1 MESIF
6 EVKCC
11 FDASQKIEIFE
22 INSDITMKKLGI
34 LLTLFA
40 FVLVI
45 HANAQDQATG
55 AVITFKEKSVD
66 FGDIVQ
72 GAKVEHTF
80 TLTNSGTVPLV
91 ISNVAATCGCTIPSW
106 PKEPIAPGKSA
117 EIKVS
122 FNSAGKMG
130 KQNSVVRIY
139 SNASEPIEKVS
150 LISNVLPKTN

>member
-1 MESIF
+1 
-6 EVKCC
+6 
-11 FDASQKIEIFE
+11 
-22 INSDITMKKLGI
+22 MKKLGI
-34 LLTLFA
+34 IFSLLAFA
-40 FVLVI
+40 LVFQ
-45 HANAQDQATG
+45 ANAQTSGSG
-55 AVITFKEKSVD
+55 AVITFKENSVD

-72 GAKVEHTF
+72 GDKVEHTF
-80 TLTNSGTVPLV
+80 VLTNSGTEPLV
-91 ISNVAATCGCTIPSW
+91 ISNVAATCGCTVPVW
-106 PKEPIAPGKSA
+106 PKTPIAPGQTA

>member
-1 MESIF
+1 
-6 EVKCC
+6 
-11 FDASQKIEIFE
+11 
-22 INSDITMKKLGI
+22 MKKPGFV
-34 LLTLFA
+34 LTLFA
-40 FVLVI
+40 LVLVFQV
-45 HANAQDQATG
+45 NAQDQASG
-55 AVITFKEKSVD
+55 PVITFKETSVD

-80 TLTNSGTVPLV
+80 VLTNSGTAPLV
-91 ISNVAATCGCTIPSW
+91 ISNVAATCGCTVPSW
-106 PKEPIAPGKSA
+106 PKEPVAPGKSA

-122 FNSAGKMG
+122 FNSTGKIG

>member
-1 MESIF
+1 MIRKNSKYLKF
-6 EVKCC
+6 
-11 FDASQKIEIFE
+11 
-22 INSDITMKKLGI
+22 NSDKTMKKLGI

-40 FVLVI
+40 FVLVFQ
-45 HANAQDQATG
+45 ANAQDQASG

-72 GAKVEHTF
+72 GAKVEHVF
-80 TLTNSGTVPLV
+80 TLTNTGTVPLV
-91 ISNVAATCGCTIPSW
+91 ISNVAATCGCTVPSW
-106 PKEPIAPGKSA
+106 PKEPVAPGKSA

-122 FNSAGKMG
+122 FNSSGKMG